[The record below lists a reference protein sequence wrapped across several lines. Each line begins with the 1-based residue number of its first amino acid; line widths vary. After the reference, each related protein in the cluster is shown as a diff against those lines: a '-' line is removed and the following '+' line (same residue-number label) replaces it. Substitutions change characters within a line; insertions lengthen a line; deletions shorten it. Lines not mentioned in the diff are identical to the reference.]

1 MLKESALCYLME
13 AAELVIFVL
22 VEISIEVVF
31 DETLFV
37 FIVD

>member
-1 MLKESALCYLME
+1 MLKESALGYLME

-22 VEISIEVVF
+22 VEISVEVVF
-31 DETLFV
+31 DEALFV